1 MSAERGGIDAVLYAK
16 DHRQFRKMMR
26 IIRKSRRIDI
36 LVNLNHLSVLTTH
49 EGREYILDRL

>member
-1 MSAERGGIDAVLYAK
+1 MSSETGGIEAVLYAK
-16 DHRQFRKMMR
+16 DRRQFRKMVR

-36 LVNLNHLSVLTTH
+36 LVNLNHLSILTTL